1 MGATALSCSVP
12 LHTSHLAEHSQYG
25 YSTGSAP
32 EYPQTP
38 YNTPAPYSMLSDAQD
53 IGGGGGWDLLGPSSM
68 SDVAAALRDVSEEVG
83 TDGD

>member
-1 MGATALSCSVP
+1 MGASSRSVP

-32 EYPQTP
+32 ECPQTP

-53 IGGGGGWDLLGPSSM
+53 IGGGGGWDLLGM